1 MKTITIDVINKTAV
15 AEVVEGDVGVKVT
28 IKNTPQEWENCTVFA
43 LITQDSASQHIKVI
57 NNKFDV
63 PPAFTDANKAFK
75 IGVYAV
81 GADGSRDVRPSIWIR
96 VENSDFTTDD
106 IEITQQ
112 NIDDILMLQ
121 AQCTEYAKAEEARAK
136 AEEVR
141 QTNESERK
149 EAERNRKTELIDIKR
164 RLSDA
169 ETDIDNL
176 EDGKVDKIDGMGLSQ
191 NSYTDYD
198 YNKLA
203 MIEHGAQVNEPVDQ
217 TYQNKSSNAQ
227 SGKAVAQAIAQLVG
241 SAPETLDTIEEVA
254 KALGDD
260 PNFATTVMNEVG
272 KKVDKI
278 NGYGLVN
285 VDFRFSLNNQEDSI
299 ILNINNYGGSPEQI
313 EFFSKETSK
322 RLFLNKVD
330 RIPEYG
336 VAKLSG
342 NKSYSTIWVVDS
354 ESLTESAVN
363 VYDTTQIT
371 AFLDSKAEKTK
382 VSNQIPDDDI
392 PVPNTEYILGIILDL
407 AIRLPITANKGDV
420 VYINF
425 ISGEDPT
432 TLTIDTTRAY
442 GFELIPEPKKAYE
455 IYGKYDGRKWMLGYA
470 EFNVSDDDLI

>member
-1 MKTITIDVINKTAV
+1 MKTITIDVINKTV
-15 AEVVEGDVGVKVT
+15 VSEVVEGDVGVKVT
-28 IKNTPQEWENCTVFA
+28 ITNTPQEWKNCTVFG
-43 LITQDSASQHIKVI
+43 LITQDSAKHHTKVV
-57 NNKFDV
+57 NNEFDI

-112 NIDDILMLQ
+112 TIDDILMLQ
-121 AQCTEYAKAEEARAK
+121 AQYTQYENAEEARVK

-141 QTNESERK
+141 QANESERK
-149 EAERNRKTELIDIKR
+149 EAERNRKTELIDIRR

-217 TYQNKSSNAQ
+217 TYKSESSYAQ
-227 SGKAVAQAIAQLVG
+227 SGKAVAEAIAKLVNG
-241 SAPETLDTIEEVA
+241 SPGALDTLYELA

-260 PNFATTVMNEVG
+260 PNFATTVMHEVG
-272 KKVDKI
+272 KKVDKV
-278 NGYGLVN
+278 NGYGLAQIGAIGDFITISMHSKDISNAISYLLYDAAKIDSMLEGKADMGNVENLKGQLQSGETVVN
-285 VDFRFSLNNQEDSI
+285 NA
-299 ILNINNYGGSPEQI
+299 NYADYANSAAYADYAYFDLDGNA
-313 EFFSKETSK
+313 FAET
-322 RLFLNKVD
+322 
-330 RIPEYG
+330 Y
-336 VAKLSG
+336 AK
-342 NKSYSTIWVVDS
+342 
-354 ESLTESAVN
+354 
-363 VYDTTQIT
+363 
-371 AFLDSKAEKTK
+371 KTK
-382 VSNQIPDDDI
+382 VSIQMPDNDI
-392 PVPNTEYILGIILDL
+392 LVPDTEYSLGVVLDL
-407 AIRLPITANKGDV
+407 TIHLPSNVNIGDV
-420 VYINF
+420 VYLTF
-425 ISGEDPT
+425 ISGEDAT
-432 TLTIDTTRAY
+432 TLAIETTNAY
-442 GFELIPEPKKAYE
+442 DFELIPEPKMAYE

>member
-217 TYQNKSSNAQ
+217 TYKSESKNAQ
-227 SGKAVAQAIAQLVG
+227 SGKAVAEAIAKLVNG
-241 SAPETLDTIEEVA
+241 SPGALDTLYELA

-272 KKVDKI
+272 KKVDKV
-278 NGYGLVN
+278 NGYGLAQIGAIGDFITISMHSKDISNAISYLLYDAAKIDSMLKDKADMGDIENLKWKLQSGETVVN
-285 VDFRFSLNNQEDSI
+285 NA
-299 ILNINNYGGSPEQI
+299 INADYAYYDCYGRAI
-313 EFFSKETSK
+313 DET
-322 RLFLNKVD
+322 
-330 RIPEYG
+330 Y
-336 VAKLSG
+336 
-342 NKSYSTIWVVDS
+342 
-354 ESLTESAVN
+354 
-363 VYDTTQIT
+363 
-371 AFLDSKAEKTK
+371 AEKTA
-382 VSNQIPDDDI
+382 VMHNISGNGNALE
-392 PVPNTEYILGIILDL
+392 PNTQYILGVVTDL
-407 AIRLPITANKGDV
+407 SIFLPSDVNAGDV
-420 VYINF
+420 IYLTF
-425 ISGEDPT
+425 ISGKEAT
-432 TLTIDTTRAY
+432 TLAIETTHAY
-442 GFELIPEPKKAYE
+442 DFEIIPEPKMAYE
-455 IYGKYDGRKWMLGYA
+455 IYGKYDGRKWMLGYS
-470 EFNVSDDDLI
+470 EFNVSDDDLA